1 MVDTVTLQRSSRG
14 LIVPKKEVFARFPFA
29 DDISSAERIS
39 VKATWEVEN
48 AGDETG
54 YAALEM
60 KIVEV
65 KGWTQRDATHFHY
78 YIDDETGLAVMSW
91 SWEAENAVSTSR
103 DTLLRSVRGGSTG
116 MIITEIII
124 AGPADRRSEVSD
136 WWEDRDGNTFKVEML
151 LVETE
156 ADGTKI
162 RDIAKS
168 ETSPAWKVDVPEEK
182 ELVVRGPV
190 IKALSVPQLRVAV
203 T

>member
-14 LIVPKKEVFARFPFA
+14 LIVPEKNVSAGSPF
-29 DDISSAERIS
+29 DSDISSAGRIS
-39 VKATWEVEN
+39 VQAAWEVEN
-48 AGDETG
+48 DGDATG

-65 KGWTQRDATHFHY
+65 RGGWRDATHFHY
-78 YIDDETGLAVMSW
+78 YLDEDGDFALLLPGSWDDENT
-91 SWEAENAVSTSR
+91 VSTSPA
-103 DTLLRSVRGGSTG
+103 TILRSVRGGSTG
-116 MIITEIII
+116 WIITEIII
-124 AGPADRRSEVSD
+124 AGPADRRSDVSD

-162 RDIAKS
+162 RAIAAS
-168 ETSPAWKVDVPEEK
+168 ETSPAWKVYVPEEK